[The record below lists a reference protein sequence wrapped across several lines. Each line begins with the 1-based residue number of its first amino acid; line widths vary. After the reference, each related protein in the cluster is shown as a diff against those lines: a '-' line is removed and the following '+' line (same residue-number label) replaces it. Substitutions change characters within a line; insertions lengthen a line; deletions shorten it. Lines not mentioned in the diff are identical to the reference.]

1 MTALLP
7 WERLGSKVSDRQ
19 LARLAV
25 VYVRQSTRQQ
35 VLDHGESTRLQYGLV
50 ERAVALGWPTSRV
63 LVIDEDLGKSGSS
76 AAGRVGFQRLVTEIT
91 MGHVGLVLG
100 IEMSRL
106 ARSGA
111 DWYQLL
117 ELCALSGALLADAD
131 GVYDPVEF
139 NDRLLLGLKGTM
151 SEAELHLLKQRM
163 LAGKQAKARR
173 GELAIGLPIGYVR
186 RPSGEAALDPD
197 EQVQTVVRLIF
208 AKFAELGT
216 LHGVLRWLVD
226 HDVQL
231 GMRLYAGPDKG
242 ELVWRRPNRMTLQ
255 NILHSPVYAGIYAYG
270 RRRVDPRQQVPGRPS
285 TGRVVRAEDEWLVAI
300 PGLLPAYITVEAY
313 HANLARLAA
322 NAARAETPGVVRAGS
337 ALLSGLARCGR
348 CGQRMT
354 VRYHLRGQTTAPE
367 YVCARR
373 LTDYGHGQRCQALA
387 GACVDALVTEQVLAA
402 LTPAAVAVSLQAAE
416 QVEAERAE
424 LEQLWTQRLERAQV
438 AADRARRCYR
448 LAEPENRLV
457 VRQLEADWEAALA
470 AQQRLREDYDRF
482 TRTRPQPLTVA
493 QQQAITALAGDIQ
506 GLWAAPT
513 TTDADRKQL
522 IRAVVDQVAITVAG
536 TSERVAVEITW
547 AGGHTTGGQTIR
559 PVARLASSAPTRSC
573 SSGSASW
580 PSRATAPRPSP
591 TGCTPRASARP
602 RDTSASGSAPSPSS
616 YTSSAVPG
624 RSPASASSRRPAK
637 NPAPTSG
644 GWTTWPPSSP
654 CRPSPCTPG
663 SAAAGSMP
671 ARNPAAPTAGSSTP
685 TPISSPSSASADPA
699 RPAGTPASAGATQ
712 NHQPTTGAEIMPP
725 VRIYACTVV
734 DTSRRASAAWP
745 AGPAPEAGCPRA
757 GWPAST

>member
-1 MTALLP
+1 MTTLLP
-7 WERLGSKVSDRQ
+7 WERLGSKVGERH
-19 LARLAV
+19 LERLAV

-35 VLDHGESTRLQYGLV
+35 VADHGESTRLQYGLV
-50 ERAVALGWPTSRV
+50 ERAVTLGWQTSRV
-63 LVIDEDLGKSGSS
+63 MVIDEDLGKSGSS
-76 AAGRVGFQRLVTEIT
+76 AAGRAGFQRLVTEIT
-91 MGHVGLVLG
+91 LGHVGLVLG

-117 ELCALSGALLADAD
+117 ERCALSGALLADAD
-131 GVYDPVEF
+131 GIYDPVDD

-173 GELAIGLPIGYVR
+173 GELAIALPTGYVR
-186 RPSGEAALDPD
+186 RPLGEAALDPD

-226 HDVQL
+226 HEVEL
-231 GMRLYAGPDKG
+231 GMRLRSGPDKG

-255 NILHSPVYAGIYAYG
+255 NILHSPIYAGIYAYG
-270 RRRVDPRQQVPGRPS
+270 RRRVDPHKQVPGRPS
-285 TGRVVRAEDEWLVAI
+285 TGRVARSPDQWLVAI
-300 PGLLPAYITVEAY
+300 PGALPAYITVEAY

-322 NAARAETPGVVRAGS
+322 NAARADQPGVVRAGS

-348 CGQRMT
+348 CGRRMT
-354 VRYHLRGQTTAPE
+354 VRYHVRGQATQPE
-367 YVCARR
+367 YVCARQ
-373 LTDYGHGQRCQALA
+373 LTDYGAGQRCQALA

-402 LTPAAVAVSLQAAE
+402 LAPAAVEVSLRAAE

-482 TRTRPQPLTVA
+482 TRTCPRPLTPA
-493 QQQAITALAGDIQ
+493 QQQAITARAADVQ
-506 GLWAAPT
+506 SLWAAAT

-522 IRAVVDQVAITVAG
+522 IRALVDQVTITVAG
-536 TSERVAVEITW
+536 SSERVAVQITW
-547 AGGHTTGGQTIR
+547 AGGRTPRGQAIR
-559 PVARLASSAPTRSC
+559 PVARLDQLSS
-573 SSGSASW
+573 
-580 PSRATAPRPSP
+580 
-591 TGCTPRASARP
+591 
-602 RDTSASGSAPSPSS
+602 
-616 YTSSAVPG
+616 
-624 RSPASASSRRPAK
+624 
-637 NPAPTSG
+637 
-644 GWTTWPPSSP
+644 
-654 CRPSPCTPG
+654 
-663 SAAAGSMP
+663 
-671 ARNPAAPTAGSSTP
+671 
-685 TPISSPSSASADPA
+685 
-699 RPAGTPASAGATQ
+699 
-712 NHQPTTGAEIMPP
+712 
-725 VRIYACTVV
+725 
-734 DTSRRASAAWP
+734 
-745 AGPAPEAGCPRA
+745 
-757 GWPAST
+757 